1 MAKFCF
7 YSKSDPKQETIGAVD
22 ALTKEEAIKFFSL
35 TKMLPVQEFLTIF
48 NVKEYTYEESNQAG
62 NKQLLKG

>member
-7 YSKSDPKQETIGAVD
+7 YSKSDPRQEPVGAVE

-35 TKMLPVQEFLTIF
+35 TKMLPVEQFLTIF
-48 NVKEYTYEESNQAG
+48 TVKEYSYGESYKTS

>member
-7 YSKSDPKQETIGAVD
+7 YSKNDSNQEPIGATE
-22 ALTKEEAIKFFSL
+22 AQSKEEAIKFFSL
-35 TKMLPVQEFLTIF
+35 TKMLPVEQFLTIF
-48 NVKEYTYEESNQAG
+48 TVKEYSYGESYKTS

>member
-1 MAKFCF
+1 MSKFCF
-7 YSKSDPKQETIGAVD
+7 YSKNDPNQEAIGATE
-22 ALTKEEAIKFFSL
+22 ALSKEEAIKFFSL

-48 NVKEYTYEESNQAG
+48 NVKQYTYEESSKAD